1 MLSVQT
7 NMGANT
13 ALKNINTN
21 SVNMNK
27 SLERLSSG
35 FRINNA
41 ADDAAGFAVS
51 SKLDAQSQR
60 LKAAS
65 LNASQ
70 AQAMVKMADAG
81 VNEIQNMVGRIQ
93 TLAIQASSSNN
104 AGELGKLDAERVK
117 LESAINKIANST
129 NFNGVNLL
137 NGKNAS
143 AVAISITQG
152 TAGDG
157 SATSLTT
164 TAGNDGNIST
174 TYSYTSAASTAVSFA
189 TGTLSAVTDN
199 NAPAALTLTGT
210 ASFSA
215 PAAVTFTATFATAN
229 TGSVVA
235 SADILDA
242 AGKTITAGTAITAK
256 NLGLTSFGF
265 AGGVKGDTSTFTAA
279 TLGTAAVAAGAAG
292 DTLTVTGADGST
304 GTAALTAGGA
314 FSVTMSN
321 TAVLTGTAAATLAN
335 STVTGKTTVAADT
348 AAGAAYAAA
357 LAFQV
362 GADNTSDNQVSL
374 DLTKAYT
381 TTGLGLTGTA
391 GALNTQTGAQAYIT
405 TAKGAMNTLITQRAD
420 LGATQNQVAFVQ
432 ANLATSIEQTTASV
446 SSIRDADMAAEM
458 ANFTK
463 NKILTQASTSMLAQA
478 NQAAQNVLSL
488 FR

>member
-7 NMGANT
+7 NLGANT

-93 TLAIQASSSNN
+93 TLATQASSANN

-117 LESAINKIANST
+117 LESAIDKIAAST
-129 NFNGVNLL
+129 NFNGVSLL
-137 NGKNAS
+137 S
-143 AVAISITQG
+143 G
-152 TAGDG
+152 TAG
-157 SATSLTT
+157 
-164 TAGNDGNIST
+164 
-174 TYSYTSAASTAVSFA
+174 STA
-189 TGTLSAVTDN
+189 T
-199 NAPAALTLTGT
+199 
-210 ASFSA
+210 
-215 PAAVTFTATFATAN
+215 
-229 TGSVVA
+229 
-235 SADILDA
+235 
-242 AGKTITAGTAITAK
+242 
-256 NLGLTSFGF
+256 
-265 AGGVKGDTSTFTAA
+265 
-279 TLGTAAVAAGAAG
+279 VAAGATGIGAAPTVSG
-292 DTLTVTGADGST
+292 AQATGAAHAYTLTNTLAAGVNTFVLSDTIA
-304 GTAALTAGGA
+304 GT
-314 FSVTMSN
+314 SQ
-321 TAVLTGTAAATLAN
+321 AATLATPAVGTTGTVSFGDMGISISVDAN
-335 STVTGKTTVAADT
+335 AVTFAAQAVTVT
-348 AAGAAYAAA
+348 AGAAQD
-357 LAFQV
+357 FQV
-362 GADNTSDNQVSL
+362 GADNNANNRVQVAL
-374 DLTKAYT
+374 DKNYSS
-381 TTGLGLTGTA
+381 TGLGLGTGNLLTA
-391 GALNTQTGAQAYIT
+391 GAAQTYMT
-405 TAKGAMNTLITQRAD
+405 TASSALDTLIINRAD
-420 LGATQNQVAFVQ
+420 LGATQNQVAFIQ

-446 SSIRDADMAAEM
+446 SAIRDADMAAEM
-458 ANFTK
+458 AGFTK